1 MKDIT
6 FGNTK
11 QEKNDKTSQ
20 KCSRLS
26 CPTLFRQNGRFMGTS
41 FSPTRQDVERY
52 RSFRALSM
60 ELNHRII
67 KTIPPQAYDEIG
79 DALGIRRNGVLVF
92 DSEDMT
98 SVMMD
103 CCLYDWY
110 ENGKN
115 LIQRYAE
122 THPVAPGTDESY
134 LLQACLQA
142 KYRILVAQS
151 AVPGAGLHCQDVL
164 NGRELFLMDLAM
176 SQSIP
181 SGNAALATRTIPLGE
196 YWMTGGAGLPISSKK
211 SILDALRRIGTEH
224 YNYKPLEGPG
234 AVALSIARA
243 CLAAG
248 AADYITYES
257 TEASSRKP
265 RRQPRWPG
273 FKRHRR

>member
-1 MKDIT
+1 M
-6 FGNTK
+6 
-11 QEKNDKTSQ
+11 QEKKTNHGENVLAS
-20 KCSRLS
+20 SLELR
-26 CPTLFRQNGRFMGTS
+26 TLFRQNGRFMGTS
-41 FSPTRQDVERY
+41 FSPTRQHVERY

-67 KTIPPQAYDEIG
+67 KTIPRKAYDEIG

-122 THPVAPGTDESY
+122 THPATPGTDESY
-134 LLQACLQA
+134 LLQACLYA

-151 AVPGAGLHCQDVL
+151 AVPGTGLRCRDVL
-164 NGRELFLMDLAM
+164 NGGELFLMDLAF
-176 SQSIP
+176 SQSFP
-181 SGNAALATRTIPLGE
+181 CGTAAIATRTIPLGE
-196 YWMTGGAGLPISSKK
+196 FWMTGGAGLPIDSETD
-211 SILDALRRIGTEH
+211 ILDALRRIESDCREPH
-224 YNYKPLEGPG
+224 EGP
-234 AVALSIARA
+234 AIIALSIVRA

-248 AADYITYES
+248 AADHIAYALPQT
-257 TEASSRKP
+257 APRKL
-265 RRQPRWPG
+265 RREPRWPG
-273 FKRHRR
+273 FKRRRR

>member
-1 MKDIT
+1 M
-6 FGNTK
+6 G
-11 QEKNDKTSQ
+11 E
-20 KCSRLS
+20 
-26 CPTLFRQNGRFMGTS
+26 FMGTL

-52 RSFRALSM
+52 RSLRALGM
-60 ELNHRII
+60 ALNHRLI
-67 KTIPPQAYDEIG
+67 KTIPQQAYDQIG

-92 DSEDMT
+92 DSQDMT

-115 LIQRYAE
+115 LVQRFAE
-122 THPVAPGTDESY
+122 THPATPGTDESH

-164 NGRELFLMDLAM
+164 NGGELFLMDLAM
-176 SQSIP
+176 SKTVP
-181 SGNAALATRTIPLGE
+181 NGNAALATRTIPLGE
-196 YWMTGGAGLPISSKK
+196 YWMTGGAGLPISSKE
-211 SILDALRRIGTEH
+211 SILDALRRIDRE
-224 YNYKPLEGPG
+224 YAKPPQGPRG
-234 AVALSIARA
+234 VALPIARA

-248 AADYITYES
+248 AANYVTYES
-257 TEASSRKP
+257 AETSPRKP

-273 FKRHRR
+273 FKRRRR

>member
-1 MKDIT
+1 MQ
-6 FGNTK
+6 G
-11 QEKNDKTSQ
+11 KNDKSCR
-20 KCSRLS
+20 KCSRLC
-26 CPTLFRQNGRFMGTS
+26 CPTRFRQNGRFMGTS

-52 RSFRALSM
+52 RSLRALSM
-60 ELNHRII
+60 ALNHRII

-110 ENGKN
+110 GNGKN

-122 THPVAPGTDESY
+122 THPAAPGTDESY

-164 NGRELFLMDLAM
+164 NGEELFLMDLAM
-176 SQSIP
+176 SQNIP

-224 YNYKPLEGPG
+224 YKPLEGPG

-257 TEASSRKP
+257 TEARSRKP
-265 RRQPRWPG
+265 RRQPPWPG